1 MKQLSR
7 TQLKNI
13 KAGNPFDELPN
24 WLCTIFYADKPSEDR
39 EIRANSATE
48 AADALHALYGGIQIN
63 CSKDHRGSSEIL

>member
-13 KAGNPFDELPN
+13 KAGNPYDELPN
-24 WLCTIFYADKPSEDR
+24 WLCTIFYEDR
-39 EIRANSATE
+39 STSDHEIHAHSATE